1 MNNSSLEKLRE
12 LLSDFLGPH
21 LSEVIDAYSSVDEKN
36 KYFVE
41 IPEHDTVDMGFDN
54 RASIGART
62 SNVYGR
68 AARFAGMARAQFKI
82 LQGDYNRV
90 YKANKIGRNDAE
102 REASAISAAETEYSA
117 MITCESIVHLAEAI
131 EVSAVIF
138 TNTFAEVYVF
148 AIDTIVVFTPAFTS
162 TLVVS
167 IIATPPKLVVPV
179 PRSVS
184 LKS

>member
-54 RASIGART
+54 IASIVART

-131 EVSAVIF
+131 EVSARIASESARKLMDKMQSMQLAAYREERGSYSDSDF
-138 TNTFAEVYVF
+138 NTY
-148 AIDTIVVFTPAFTS
+148 
-162 TLVVS
+162 
-167 IIATPPKLVVPV
+167 
-179 PRSVS
+179 
-184 LKS
+184 